1 MENSR
6 QSLLDQPLR
15 IDIVSD
21 VVCPWCAIGYH
32 QLATALEES
41 GVAYEI
47 QWHPFEL
54 NPHTPPEGRNLYEH
68 IMGKYGSSKQE
79 SDASR
84 ARMTQAGN
92 EVGFEFNF
100 HEETRTY
107 NTFILHQLLHW
118 ADQQGRMHD
127 LKLALFT
134 AQFTDSRNVSDNDV
148 LADIAADIGLDRSEA
163 LAVMVD
169 QRFAKD
175 IREAI
180 QHSREQGIQSVP
192 SVIFNGRHLVSGAQ
206 GVESYISIIKQLS
219 EMPD

>member
-1 MENSR
+1 MKNSR
-6 QSLLDQPLR
+6 QSPLEQPLT

-32 QLATALEES
+32 QLATALKKS

-47 QWHPFEL
+47 QWHPYEL

-107 NTFILHQLLHW
+107 NTFNVHQLLHW

-134 AQFTDSRNVSDNDV
+134 AQFTGSRNVSDNDV
-148 LADIAADIGLDRSEA
+148 LADVAADIGLDRSEA
-163 LAVMVD
+163 LAVLVD

-175 IREAI
+175 VREAI

-206 GVESYISIIKQLS
+206 GVESYINIIKQVT

>member
-6 QSLLDQPLR
+6 QSSLKQPLK

-32 QLATALEES
+32 QLATALEKS

-47 QWHPFEL
+47 QWHPYEL
-54 NPHTPPEGRNLYEH
+54 NPHTPLEGRNLYEH

-84 ARMTQAGN
+84 ARMTQAGS

-100 HEETRTY
+100 HEDTRTY
-107 NTFILHQLLHW
+107 NTFSVHQLLHW
-118 ADQQGRMHD
+118 ADQQGHMHD

-163 LAVMVD
+163 LAVLGD

-175 IREAI
+175 VREAI

-192 SVIFNGRHLVSGAQ
+192 AVIFNGRHLVSGAQ
-206 GVESYISIIKQLS
+206 GVENYISIIKQLS
-219 EMPD
+219 EIPD